1 MLIIFII
8 SMQKL
13 FGIYYLKT
21 QVTQFVKLCLPTFG
35 SLRLIVPSNHQIL
48 LHVRNNCFGLQM
60 KISQFLKSYKLH
72 ISYINYYKI
81 NNTKQ
86 YLHGPQII
94 KHVQNKSPK
103 GEVCTLKTSEA
114 LVRFSQQQVW
124 STFTVPP
131 STMSR
136 LNTLCPCQH
145 NKITFIFC
153 AQHPGLY
160 KLLFLRHVYQVKP

>member
-1 MLIIFII
+1 
-8 SMQKL
+8 
-13 FGIYYLKT
+13 
-21 QVTQFVKLCLPTFG
+21 
-35 SLRLIVPSNHQIL
+35 
-48 LHVRNNCFGLQM
+48 M

-124 STFTVPP
+124 STLLYPQVQCQDWIHYVLA
-131 STMSR
+131 STTKSHLFSVHSIPAYTSYYSCAMYIKSNHDVCR
-136 LNTLCPCQH
+136 SLKPWFGVHAIYTCLLNDGRVRNDSTIPALLPREE
-145 NKITFIFC
+145 
-153 AQHPGLY
+153 LY
-160 KLLFLRHVYQVKP
+160 IH